1 MHPTAKTDHTLAVI
15 TLFLWT
21 LGIRAAL
28 LGQAPFADE
37 GHYAAAS
44 YFQFLGY
51 TKGIFAEDSII
62 PNFGII
68 EIYSLLFSWV
78 YFLPVNGY
86 ISFRIIDATIAG
98 LTTIVIFNYLH
109 IVSRQKLASCL
120 AALLLATAINHPLFI
135 EAGARN
141 PIPAATCLLFCSLY
155 LLERHRGEKLL
166 PAALCLAL
174 AVLVREPFVAIA
186 GVVVLH
192 VFHQY
197 KLRSAVLFALYGL
210 AGCLAAFFLVGLLKG
225 GLSGVSTNFLSY
237 FQMTNLDASSNLDF
251 KARLALAANQAAEM
265 LTALGFCVPIV
276 LLGMLAPLLTP
287 ALRKPRTMA
296 HYWLGIGIA
305 LASLLEAAIK
315 KPYPYHLAQ
324 VLIGLGIFA
333 CYGFQILVAWLK
345 TIRQV
350 SPATALLCV
359 TVVFVG
365 HGILARDYAWVMRQA
380 AAWTVHFSPVMIFND
395 WNSPVVKDSYFLSI
409 ASIVKNSSSQDQ
421 TILSHSYNVFPL
433 THRLPPSRAS
443 ASLSVFRRLQKQ
455 ESGDLSIARII
466 NERRPAVFIEE
477 AGEWL
482 GQRPANNP
490 IENALAANYPSAVDV
505 GPGLFPYRKFS
516 ARIHVLGPP
525 RLLVLHGSVVFCQPF
540 VVANASTQ
548 VPRCSTIAP
557 RTKSAKTQLFEV
569 DDEKPSAIAIKSVS
583 PSGTTTF
590 AI

>member
-1 MHPTAKTDHTLAVI
+1 MHPTAKTNHTLAVI

-21 LGIRAAL
+21 FGIRAAL

-210 AGCLAAFFLVGLLKG
+210 AGCLAGFLIVGLLRG
-225 GLSGVSTNFLSY
+225 GIAGISTSFLSY
-237 FQMTNLDASSNLDF
+237 TQFNLDPSNNLDF
-251 KARLALAANQAAEM
+251 KSRLELAAHQAADMSTALA
-265 LTALGFCVPIV
+265 FCLPVV
-276 LLGMLAPLLTP
+276 LLGLLAPLLSQKMRTP
-287 ALRKPRTMA
+287 RAMA
-296 HYWLGIGIA
+296 PYWLGIGIA

-324 VLIGLGIFA
+324 FLIGLGIFA
-333 CYGFQILVAWLK
+333 CYGFQLLINWLK
-345 TIRQV
+345 KIQDHWPRAVWLGGTSVVLVHI
-350 SPATALLCV
+350 LLLGD
-359 TVVFVG
+359 F
-365 HGILARDYAWVMRQA
+365 IQVMRHGLG
-380 AAWTVHFSPVMIFND
+380 WSMHFAPVMIFND
-395 WNSPVVKDSYFLSI
+395 WNSPVAKDSYFLSV
-409 ASIVKNSSSQDQ
+409 ASIVKNHSNQDE
-421 TILSHSYNVFPL
+421 TILSSFYNVFPL
-433 THRLPPSRAS
+433 TSRLPPSRAS
-443 ASLSVFRRLQKQ
+443 ASLAVFRRQQAQ
-455 ESGDLSIARII
+455 EDANRLIAQII

-477 AGEWL
+477 VGEL
-482 GQRPANNP
+482 QRLRPANDP
-490 IENALAANYPSAVDV
+490 IELAVAASYTSAINV

-516 ARIHVLGPP
+516 ARVHVLGPP
-525 RLLVLHGSVVFCQPF
+525 H
-540 VVANASTQ
+540 
-548 VPRCSTIAP
+548 
-557 RTKSAKTQLFEV
+557 
-569 DDEKPSAIAIKSVS
+569 
-583 PSGTTTF
+583 
-590 AI
+590 